1 MSESISKQRLRLWIR
16 LLLVTRSAEKE
27 LSEFVRTE
35 HGTTLPRF
43 DVLAALHRAD
53 APLSMTELSRQLLVS
68 NGNTTAVVARL
79 HADGL
84 VRRTSADSDRRVARI
99 AKANLDELGAEG
111 SARVIC
117 SPAQAAAGRLAGEG
131 LEFDLI
137 FLDPPYAES
146 EALLAELGPALGAIT
161 APGGRIV
168 VESDRR
174 DAPGLDLPMVHERRY
189 GDTTIRIFSA
199 RE

>member
-68 NGNTTAVVARL
+68 NGNTTTVVTRL

-84 VRRTSADSDRRVARI
+84 VRRTSADSDRRVVMV
-99 AKANLDELGAEG
+99 ELT
-111 SARVIC
+111 
-117 SPAQAAAGRLAGEG
+117 GRGRRHFE
-131 LEFDLI
+131 
-137 FLDPPYAES
+137 
-146 EALLAELGPALGAIT
+146 LLAADHEQRVDSLFAGITDAELRQLDDLLQRLSPRK
-161 APGGRIV
+161 AP
-168 VESDRR
+168 
-174 DAPGLDLPMVHERRY
+174 
-189 GDTTIRIFSA
+189 T
-199 RE
+199 

>member
-79 HADGL
+79 HANGL
-84 VRRTSADSDRRVARI
+84 VRRTSADGDRRVVMVELTGRGRRHFEQLAADHEQRVDSLFAGI
-99 AKANLDELGAEG
+99 TDDELRQLDDLLQRL
-111 SARVIC
+111 SPRKAR
-117 SPAQAAAGRLAGEG
+117 
-131 LEFDLI
+131 
-137 FLDPPYAES
+137 
-146 EALLAELGPALGAIT
+146 T
-161 APGGRIV
+161 
-168 VESDRR
+168 
-174 DAPGLDLPMVHERRY
+174 
-189 GDTTIRIFSA
+189 
-199 RE
+199 